1 MQRSIEANKLFVLD
15 SVARHAAPLGVQQVR
30 ILLYDGRTRA
40 LARRFSRGSMPERGR
55 VDKDGL
61 STAIGPARG
70 DFVRFGV

>member
-1 MQRSIEANKLFVLD
+1 
-15 SVARHAAPLGVQQVR
+15 
-30 ILLYDGRTRA
+30 
-40 LARRFSRGSMPERGR
+40 MPERGR